1 MSIKRVDYVIG
12 ILRTRLHANRHT
24 RHEGRRP
31 PLARRQLGMRRIW
44 NRLLLLLL
52 FGQSP
57 TLAHSLS
64 TQIHFHCDLI
74 VLSCKSEKVLRRR
87 LCCCRMSVTCLFIGH
102 AHPHRSRC
110 VRRRVQYIVTWTRIT
125 ILMENK
131 SILCIHIQISP
142 KCKIR
147 SP

>member
-1 MSIKRVDYVIG
+1 MEKIKAHRKYQIVCRLSESDYVIG

-102 AHPHRSRC
+102 AHLHRSRC
-110 VRRRVQYIVTWTRIT
+110 VCQSCPIRRN
-125 ILMENK
+125 MDPNNNPNGK
-131 SILCIHIQISP
+131 
-142 KCKIR
+142 
-147 SP
+147 